1 MQEGSRNHGSGGSDL
16 LGMVDPLRTLQR
28 ESRQREVARQVGW
41 YQVTV
46 FAIVLVGVALIAY
59 ARATAP

>member
-1 MQEGSRNHGSGGSDL
+1 
-16 LGMVDPLRTLQR
+16 MVDPLRTLQR